1 MSQFLN
7 TDRESLSKLIPIIS
21 WKGKTLTQ
29 ITSSI
34 KKNPGNFA
42 TSSTNNRNLF
52 LSRPLKIYRREIAN
66 SFNMDSCP
74 FRASLS
80 IDELNRP
87 NGSII
92 NSSSTEKNGL
102 ANTID
107 DTLSNNKCEKPG
119 TCSVFLSPSEN
130 AKRRCRS
137 SGMIKKSYNP
147 SNNSSKYYTN
157 SNQYLVS
164 RNKTFQ
170 QNQYYFIRVGDPLLK
185 PGPGLAAANIYS
197 PTGITSCPKYNIE
210 TDCNFS
216 YQWVDGQYYNVVVR
230 KGYYTVDDFKG
241 VFQVAMSENYH
252 FVIKNSNGSKVFL
265 INIIYNDAIN
275 RIQFQFTPYDNVEF
289 PSSEYSCDI
298 HASESWTHT
307 NSGTAISPPNKG
319 AGTSL
324 IPGVKL
330 YNNALLA
337 ALGFS
342 SSTFPLVLPHVSI
355 ANDPTH
361 NTQTYTAV
369 QTITSNLN
377 PGFYPVYKKIYYKPS
392 NSKFAQQGAVTSS
405 SLITR
410 VKYDTVN
417 SAAQKT
423 SGNIYNSDYTSV
435 YGSNIANA
443 LAYGVSE
450 NPYTMKNKL
459 GFPNISYP
467 SFPSHSTEQRNCTET
482 SISGGVK
489 FNR

>member
-7 TDRESLSKLIPIIS
+7 TDRRLLSKSVPIIS

-42 TSSTNNRNLF
+42 TSTTNNRNLF
-52 LSRPLKIYRREIAN
+52 LSPPLKIYRREIAN
-66 SFNMDSCP
+66 TFNMGSCP
-74 FRASLS
+74 YRASLS
-80 IDELNRP
+80 IDEFNRP

-102 ANTID
+102 ANTLD

-157 SNQYLVS
+157 NNQYLVS

-170 QNQYYFIRVGDPLLK
+170 QNQYYYIRVGDPLLK
-185 PGPGLAAANIYS
+185 PGPGLAASNIYS
-197 PTGITSCPKYNIE
+197 PTGITSCPKYNLE
-210 TDCNFS
+210 SDCNFS
-216 YQWVDGQYYNVVVR
+216 YQWVDGQYYGVFVP
-230 KGYYTVDDFKG
+230 KGYYTVDDIKG
-241 VFQVAMSENYH
+241 RFQVAMSENYH
-252 FVIKNSNGSKVFL
+252 FLIKNSNGSKVFL
-265 INIIYNDAIN
+265 INIIYNDSTN
-275 RIQFQFTPYDNVEF
+275 RVLFQFTPYDDVEF
-289 PSSEYSCDI
+289 PSSEYSCDV
-298 HASESWTHT
+298 HASESWTGS
-307 NSGTAISPPNKG
+307 NSGTIIFPPSKG

-324 IPGVKL
+324 VPGVKL
-330 YNNALLA
+330 NNDALLV

-342 SSTFPLVLPHVSI
+342 SSSYPLILPSVPVDT
-355 ANDPTH
+355 NPDN
-361 NTQTYTAV
+361 NTQPYTSV

-392 NSKFAQQGAVTSS
+392 NSQFAQQGAVTSS

-410 VKYDTVN
+410 KKYNTVN
-417 SAAQKT
+417 SVAHKT
-423 SGNIYNSDYTSV
+423 SGNIYNSNYTSV
-435 YGSNIANA
+435 YGSNIGNA

-450 NPYTMKNKL
+450 NPYTMKNKI

-467 SFPSHSTEQRNCTET
+467 SFASHSNEQRNCTET
-482 SISGGVK
+482 SISG
-489 FNR
+489 